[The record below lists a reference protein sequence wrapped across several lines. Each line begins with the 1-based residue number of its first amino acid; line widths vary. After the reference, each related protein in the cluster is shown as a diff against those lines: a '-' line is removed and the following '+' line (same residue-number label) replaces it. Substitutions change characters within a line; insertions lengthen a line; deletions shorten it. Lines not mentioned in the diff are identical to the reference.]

1 MTNPDYLEMMARAR
15 TLQSLE
21 IHRLVRQAWNFL
33 TNAPQKNRGFTNI
46 PGAKTS

>member
-21 IHRLVRQAWNFL
+21 IHRLVRQAWKFL
-33 TNAPQKNRGFTNI
+33 TNAQHRGFTNI